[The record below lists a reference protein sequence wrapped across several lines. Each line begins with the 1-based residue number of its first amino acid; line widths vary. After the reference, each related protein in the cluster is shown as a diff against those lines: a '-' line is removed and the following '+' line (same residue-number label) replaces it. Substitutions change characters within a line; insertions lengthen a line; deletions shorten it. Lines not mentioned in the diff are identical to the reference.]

1 MFVCVAHPYRATDVP
16 VPISEATMLIK
27 HFWLAASW
35 TPPAAAL
42 IVLLLTTSTLA
53 QQDHHH
59 QVLGKVHFPVTCN
72 ADAQAAFDGAMK
84 LQHSFWYQ
92 AASAKF
98 REVLKQDPSCVMAH
112 WGHALTLLNNPF
124 SPPSPKNL
132 AQGLAALEHAQKIGA
147 KSQREADY
155 IEALLTFYRDHDKK
169 DHRTR
174 VLAYEEAMQKLAERY
189 PDDPEA
195 RIYYALAL
203 NVAHAP
209 TDKTY
214 AKPLKA
220 AEILEAEWQRQPEH
234 PGVVHY
240 LIHTY
245 DLPPLAQKGLTAAQR
260 YSALAPDAP
269 HALHM
274 PSHIFTRV
282 GSWEQSVAS
291 NAQSAEIARKE
302 HAVGDEL
309 HALDYMVYAHLQ
321 MGQTEAARRV
331 VEDAR
336 RFTDDDAAR
345 AALARAAYFAL
356 AAMPARL
363 VMERG
368 AWEEGAALNPRKSS
382 FPFTE
387 AQAHFARA
395 VALARSGKPD
405 QASADL
411 EALKAAV
418 DALKGKDAYWTEQ
431 VDIQRQAA
439 EAWVAFAKGQ
449 KDEALTALRTASDRE
464 TKTEKHAITPG
475 PLAPAREQLAEML
488 LEMDRPGEALEEF
501 EAVQLTEPNRFRAIY
516 GAARA
521 AELAGKHEL
530 AKRDYA
536 KLVALAVKADSERP
550 EVAKAREFLAAN

>member
-1 MFVCVAHPYRATDVP
+1 M
-16 VPISEATMLIK
+16 
-27 HFWLAASW
+27 
-35 TPPAAAL
+35 
-42 IVLLLTTSTLA
+42 
-53 QQDHHH
+53 
-59 QVLGKVHFPVTCN
+59 HFPVTCN
-72 ADAQAAFDGAMK
+72 ADAQAAFDEAMK
-84 LQHSFWYQ
+84 LQHSFWHH
-92 AASAKF
+92 AAVEAF
-98 REVLKQDPSCVMAH
+98 EGVLKRDPGCVMAY
-112 WGHALTLLNNPF
+112 WGQAFSLLGNPF
-124 SPPSPKNL
+124 SPPPAKNL
-132 AQGLAALEHAQKIGA
+132 AQGLAALEQGQKIGA

-155 IEALLTFYRDHDKK
+155 VEALLTFYRDHDKK

-174 VLAYEEAMQKLAERY
+174 VLAYEEAMQELGARY

-220 AEILEAEWQRQPEH
+220 AEILEAEWRRQPEH
-234 PGVVHY
+234 PGVAHY

-282 GSWEQSVAS
+282 GDWEQSVAS
-291 NAQSAEIARKE
+291 NAQSAEIARTE
-302 HAVGDEL
+302 RAVGDEL
-309 HALDYMVYAHLQ
+309 HAFDYMVYAHLQ

-331 VEDAR
+331 IEDAK
-336 RFTDDDAAR
+336 RFTDDDTAG
-345 AALARAAYFAL
+345 AALARAADFAL

-368 AWEEGAALNPRKSS
+368 AWEEAAALTVRKSS

-387 AQAHFARA
+387 AQTHFARA
-395 VALARSGKPD
+395 VAIARSGKPD
-405 QASADL
+405 QTSADL

-418 DALKGKDAYWTEQ
+418 EALRGKDPYWMEQ

-439 EAWVAFAKGQ
+439 EAWVAFAKGR
-449 KDEALTALRTASDRE
+449 KDEALAALRAAADHE
-464 TKTEKHAITPG
+464 AKTEKHAITPG

-488 LEMDRPGEALEEF
+488 LDMDRPAEALEEF

-536 KLVALAVKADSERP
+536 KLVALTIKADSERP
-550 EVAKAREFLAAN
+550 EIAKAKEFLAAN